1 MRLKT
6 IPNSRHVLRRA
17 WSMWAAYAAIAF
29 AALDA
34 MQPALADMLPTLQDQ
49 LPEHV
54 FDWLTWLCLV
64 AIPVLRILHQG
75 LAAAEE
81 AAEGQS

>member
-1 MRLKT
+1 MKT
-6 IPNSRHVLRRA
+6 IPNAKKVLRRA

-34 MQPALADMLPTLQDQ
+34 MQPSLAEL
-49 LPEHV
+49 LPELQGQV
-54 FDWLTWLCLV
+54 PDRALDALTWLCLV

-81 AAEGQS
+81 AAEADS